1 MCQYVKAFYLLEEIC
16 RFVRFAMNGW
26 ARKGCFR
33 YRKIDVLGGFLK
45 RIQSIFKPGSKLTS
59 ITTLGNFTWV

>member
-33 YRKIDVLGGFLK
+33 YRKIDVLGGFQVFGRLSGFFVY
-45 RIQSIFKPGSKLTS
+45 IICCFLPCFLVV
-59 ITTLGNFTWV
+59 LW